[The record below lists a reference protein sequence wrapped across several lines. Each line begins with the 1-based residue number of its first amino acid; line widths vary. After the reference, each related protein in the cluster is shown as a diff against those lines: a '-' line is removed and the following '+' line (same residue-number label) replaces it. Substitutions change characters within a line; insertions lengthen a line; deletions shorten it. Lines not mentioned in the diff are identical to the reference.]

1 MKIIKLNNKNI
12 IIKIFSKYLSSI
24 SNINKYFI
32 CAYVIMGKSHKHRK
46 SSSSTMNNIKRTV
59 NNTLPVVD
67 KGIKKIGLSAKSV
80 AKASAPVVEKGVG
93 IVYETMATG
102 LDLGVKGAKKVSSQL
117 SKSKRS
123 SKSSASGGR
132 RSRKRRRRRH

>member
-1 MKIIKLNNKNI
+1 
-12 IIKIFSKYLSSI
+12 
-24 SNINKYFI
+24 
-32 CAYVIMGKSHKHRK
+32 MGKSRKHRK

-67 KGIKKIGLSAKSV
+67 KGIKKIGSSAKYV
-80 AKASAPVVEKGVG
+80 TKASAPVVEKGVG
-93 IVYETMATG
+93 IVYETMSTG

-123 SKSSASGGR
+123 SKSFASGGR